1 MAQFRRSTRS
11 ALFCSAAFLLLQTS
25 DARAQDAPVPPAQ
38 PDHTAVPRSAVASRS
53 FTPADFARFS
63 PKTALD
69 MVNQIPGFSIRS
81 TERMRGLGQ
90 ATDNVLFNGE
100 RGASKSDDV
109 TSQLGRIPASSVI
122 RIDIVDAATLN
133 LPGLSGQVAN
143 VIFKTN
149 QMSGQFA
156 WTPEFRLH
164 NTSPLL
170 TRGNV
175 SVSGTAGKIK
185 YEAGINNDGAGY
197 GGADGPTLIRDGSGI
212 VTQRRIDSWNSNYDT
227 PKLSGKL
234 SWDGPGVIVANL
246 NGQYQWIRNDYDE
259 VSERVSTGLP
269 DEVRTFTQRNNR
281 WGIEIGGDVE
291 FKLGPGQ
298 LKTIGLRRYNHEPYR
313 FDVVSEF
320 ADGSATVGDRFRQLG
335 NLGETVGRGEYSWKM
350 LGGDWQLSAEA
361 AFNTLDSVASL
372 GTLNAQGEFVEVPFP
387 GGSGGVK
394 EDRYESLLSY
404 SRKLSDK
411 FSIQIVGGAEHST
424 IVQTG
429 ANGLS
434 RSFFRPKGSFS
445 LSWTPT
451 KKTDVSFKITR
462 RVLQLDF
469 YDFLARAFLDD
480 ENQNAGNADLR
491 PQQDWSYEGEIN
503 QKLGP
508 WGSAQLRLVYRDV
521 EDYVDIVPV
530 EGGESVGNI
539 AKSWAAAIV
548 PSATIT
554 FDPIGLRGL
563 KLNATVVLQKSQ
575 LRDPFTGERRQWSGF
590 TNRQVNLALRHDIPG
605 SSWAWGSNANHNH
618 ILANYRSDQVDR
630 GWEGPWFVSGFV
642 ENKNV
647 FGLTVRASVGNIL
660 GARSYRERVVYD
672 GLRGVTPVSFT
683 ESRNRRIGQI
693 FGMSVRG
700 NF

>member
-1 MAQFRRSTRS
+1 MAWHRRLSRP
-11 ALFCSAAFLLLQTS
+11 ALLTSAALLLLPVEP
-25 DARAQDAPVPPAQ
+25 AKAQDSAPP
-38 PDHTAVPRSAVASRS
+38 PDHTAVTQSSVASRS
-53 FTPADFARFS
+53 FTPADFARYS

-69 MVNQIPGFSIRS
+69 MVNQIPGFSIRAG
-81 TERMRGLGQ
+81 EKLRGLGQ

-100 RGASKSDDV
+100 RASSKSDDV
-109 TSQLGRIPASSVI
+109 TAQLGRIPASTVI

-133 LPGLSGQVAN
+133 LPGLAGQVAN
-143 VIFKTN
+143 IVFRTD

-175 SVSGTAGKIK
+175 SATGTTGQFK
-185 YEAGINNDGAGY
+185 YEVGLNNDGAGY
-197 GGADGPTLIRDGSGI
+197 SGADGPTLIRDGAGAI
-212 VTQRRIDSWNSNYDT
+212 IQRRADAWNSKYDT

-234 SWDGPGVIVANL
+234 SWDGPGVIAANV
-246 NGQYQWIRNDYDE
+246 NGQYRWIRNDYDE
-259 VSERVSTGLP
+259 VSDRVSPGLP
-269 DEVRTFTQRNNR
+269 DELRTSTQRNDR
-281 WGIEIGGDVE
+281 WGIELGGDVE

-320 ADGSATVGDRFRQLG
+320 ADGSPTVGDRFRQTG
-335 NLGETVGRGEYSWKM
+335 NLGETIGRGEYSWKM

-361 AFNTLDSVASL
+361 AFNTLNNVAGL

-387 GGSGGVK
+387 GGTGGVK

-411 FSIQIVGGAEHST
+411 LSFQIVGGAEHST

-434 RSFFRPKGSFS
+434 RKFFRPKGSFS
-445 LSWTPT
+445 LSWSPS
-451 KKTDVSFKITR
+451 KQTDVSFKVTR

-480 ENQNAGNADLR
+480 ENENAGNADLR
-491 PQQDWSYEGEIN
+491 PQQDWSYEGEVN
-503 QKLGP
+503 HKLGP
-508 WGSAQLRLVYRDV
+508 WGSAQLRFVYRDV

-530 EGGESVGNI
+530 DGGESVGNI

-548 PSATIT
+548 PSGTIT
-554 FDPIGLRGL
+554 FDPIGLKGL
-563 KLNATVVLQKSQ
+563 KLNFTVVLQKSQ
-575 LRDPFTGERRQWSGF
+575 LRDPFTGEKRQWSGF
-590 TNRQVNLALRHDIPG
+590 TNRQVNLALRHDLPG
-605 SSWAWGSNANHNH
+605 SSWAWGSNWNHNH
-618 ILANYRSDQVDR
+618 PLPNYRSDQVDR
-630 GWEGPWFVSGFV
+630 SWEGPWFVSAFV

-647 FGLTVRASVGNIL
+647 AGFTVRASVGNIL
-660 GARSYRERVVYD
+660 GARSYRERIVYD
-672 GLRGVTPVSFT
+672 GLRGATPVRFA
-683 ESRNRRIGQI
+683 ESRDRRIGQI
-693 FGMSVRG
+693 FGLSVRG

>member
-11 ALFCSAAFLLLQTS
+11 ALFCSAAFLLLQMPE
-25 DARAQDAPVPPAQ
+25 ARAQDAPVAPAQ
-38 PDHTAVPRSAVASRS
+38 PDASAVPQSTVASRS
-53 FTPADFARFS
+53 FLPADFARFS

-81 TERMRGLGQ
+81 AERMRGLGQ
-90 ATDNVLFNGE
+90 ATDNILFNGE
-100 RGASKSDDV
+100 RASSKSDDV
-109 TSQLGRIPASSVI
+109 SSQLGRIPASSVI

-143 VIFKTN
+143 IIFKTDR
-149 QMSGQFA
+149 MSGQFA
-156 WTPEFRLH
+156 WTPEYRPH
-164 NTSPLL
+164 NTDPLV

-175 SVSGTAGKIK
+175 SVSGTAGRFK
-185 YEAGINNDGAGY
+185 YEAGLNNDTSSRS
-197 GGADGPTLIRDGSGI
+197 GADGPTEIRNGSGTL
-212 VTQRRIDSWNSNYDT
+212 TQLRIDSWNTHYDT

-234 SWDGPGVIVANL
+234 NWDGPGSLVANL

-269 DEVRTFTQRNNR
+269 DELRTSKQRNDR

-291 FKLGPGQ
+291 FKLGPGR

-320 ADGSATVGDRFRQLG
+320 ADGSPTVGDRFRQLG
-335 NLGETVGRGEYSWKM
+335 ELGETIGRGEYSWKM
-350 LGGDWQLSAEA
+350 LDGDWQLSAEA

-372 GTLNAQGEFVEVPFP
+372 GTLNAEGEFVEVPFP

-411 FSIQIVGGAEHST
+411 FSFQVVGGAEHST

-445 LSWTPT
+445 LSWKPT
-451 KKTDVSFKITR
+451 QKTDVSFKVTR

-480 ENQNAGNADLR
+480 ENQNAGNAELR
-491 PQQDWSYEGEIN
+491 PQQDWSYEGEVN

-530 EGGESVGNI
+530 DGGESVGNI

-554 FDPIGLRGL
+554 FDPIGLKGL
-563 KLNATVVLQKSQ
+563 KLNASVVLQKSQ
-575 LRDPFTGERRQWSGF
+575 LSDPFTGEKRQWSGF
-590 TNRQVNLALRHDIPG
+590 TNRQVNLSLRHDIPG
-605 SSWAWGSNANHNH
+605 SSWAWGSNANHYH
-618 ILANYRSDQVDR
+618 TLANYRSDQVDR
-630 GWEGPWFVSGFV
+630 SWEGPWFVSAFV

-647 FGLTVRASVGNIL
+647 AGLTVRASVGNIL
-660 GARSYRERVVYD
+660 GARSYRERVVYN
-672 GLRGVTPVSFT
+672 GLRGVAPIRFT
-683 ESRNRRIGQI
+683 ESRDRRIGQI
-693 FGMSVRG
+693 FGLSVRG